1 LVTEVVD
8 GARARS
14 ISTFLDLYAGSGNF
28 SLPLAA
34 SGLSGVAVEAEA
46 ASSALA
52 EIASKAQHIAGL
64 DVMWSPVVPALRAL
78 MRGKRRFELAILDPP
93 RAGAKDII
101 EPLSKLE
108 PEWIAYV
115 ACDPVTLARD
125 VKALLGRG
133 YALDRVT
140 GYDMFPQTHH
150 VEVLAWLA
158 RSKSPES

>member
-1 LVTEVVD
+1 
-8 GARARS
+8 
-14 ISTFLDLYAGSGNF
+14 
-28 SLPLAA
+28 LPLAA

-64 DVMWSPVVPALRAL
+64 YVMWSPVLPALRTL
-78 MRGKRRFELAILDPP
+78 TRGKRRFELAIVDPP
-93 RAGAKDII
+93 RSGAKDII
-101 EPLSKLE
+101 EPLSTLA
-108 PEWIAYV
+108 PQWIAYV

-125 VKALLGRG
+125 VKALLARG
-133 YALDRVT
+133 YVLEGVT

-158 RSKSPES
+158 RAKPPKS